1 MEILWNVWS
10 IFGNLISCGSYT
22 VCVKWA
28 ELGWAG
34 SNLLLLVCILFSWQE
49 MGRSC
54 MINSSI
60 LPAQLGLVRTE
71 GLAIQTS
78 LGSE

>member
-1 MEILWNVWS
+1 
-10 IFGNLISCGSYT
+10 
-22 VCVKWA
+22 
-28 ELGWAG
+28 
-34 SNLLLLVCILFSWQE
+34 
-49 MGRSC
+49 MGRAWLVGSLVEFVIDSCDYVLLAGDGEGGEGSC
-54 MINSSI
+54 MINSSILI